1 MHRSF
6 ASLRMT
12 VSCGELDMT
21 PVGYMAKRVSKGPD
35 RFQAPHVIDIY
46 SVSNCNCED
55 FADYIK
61 YWKHNGYWF
70 FDSPEI
76 IKNVAKENS
85 IQLDGTTLFYY
96 EANEMEFDGEGWVPW
111 LPEPSFPTNIVVPPK
126 KQLEGFD
133 VVNFT
138 ARTSPECSGLSC
150 STLATELR
158 TNAHC
163 LFDSFRAA
171 ETNLNN
177 GAFENAEP
185 GPYRIFSV
193 YSVDWS

>member
-1 MHRSF
+1 MI
-6 ASLRMT
+6 
-12 VSCGELDMT
+12 
-21 PVGYMAKRVSKGPD
+21 PVGYMAKRVYKRPD
-35 RFQAPHVIDIY
+35 WLKAPHVVDIY
-46 SVSNCNCED
+46 SVSNCQSEN
-55 FADYIK
+55 FADYIPL
-61 YWKHNGYWF
+61 WKHNGYWF

-76 IKNVAKENS
+76 IKNVASDNAIPLVGS
-85 IQLDGTTLFYY
+85 SLFYY
-96 EANEMEFDGEGWVPW
+96 EAYEMEFDGERWIPW
-111 LPEPSFPTNIVVPPK
+111 SPEPSFPTNVVVPSR

-150 STLATELR
+150 SSLAEDLH

-163 LFDSFRAA
+163 LFASFGEA
-171 ETNLNN
+171 ETNVSN
-177 GAFENAEP
+177 GAFNNSEP

>member
-1 MHRSF
+1 
-6 ASLRMT
+6 
-12 VSCGELDMT
+12 
-21 PVGYMAKRVSKGPD
+21 MAKRVYTKPD
-35 RFQAPHVIDIY
+35 RFRAPHVTDIY

-55 FADYIK
+55 FTDYIQ

-76 IKNVAKENS
+76 IKRVAAENS
-85 IQLDGTTLFYY
+85 IKLEGTSLFYY
-96 EANEMEFDGEGWVPW
+96 EEFEMEFDGESWGPW
-111 LPEPSFPTNIVVPPK
+111 SPEPSFPTNIVLSST

-138 ARTSPECSGLSC
+138 AGNSPECSGLSC
-150 STLATELR
+150 SSLAVELP

-163 LFDSFRAA
+163 LFSTFEEAKV
-171 ETNLNN
+171 NLDN
-177 GAFENAEP
+177 GAFNNAEP

-193 YSVDWS
+193 YSVDWF